1 MIINQDL
8 VRIKKIAIFSMVSLF
23 IIAIACYF
31 VFPQEFSFAVIISE
45 VLAFIIFIF
54 TLFFYYWLSRRKSLK
69 MLKYVF
75 FSFFGKIIFLGFV
88 FYLMFILDFINLLT
102 FAVSFIIF
110 FTIFFNIEIFF
121 IYKKL
126 LFKQ

>member
-31 VFPQEFSFAVIISE
+31 VFPREFSFAVIISE

-75 FSFFGKIIFLGFV
+75 LSFFGKIIFLGFV

-126 LFKQ
+126 LFKK

>member
-8 VRIKKIAIFSMVSLF
+8 ARIKKITICSVISLF

-31 VFPQEFSFAVIISE
+31 VFPREFSFAVIISE

-54 TLFFYYWLSRRKSLK
+54 ILFFYWWLSRRKSLK
-69 MLKYVF
+69 MLKYVLI
-75 FSFFGKIIFLGFV
+75 SFFGKIIFLGFV